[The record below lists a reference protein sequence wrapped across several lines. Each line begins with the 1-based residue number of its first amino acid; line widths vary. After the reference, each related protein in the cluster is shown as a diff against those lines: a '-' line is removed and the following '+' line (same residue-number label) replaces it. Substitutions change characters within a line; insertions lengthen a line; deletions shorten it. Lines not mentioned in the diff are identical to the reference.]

1 MSVRRTVVILG
12 APGVPAPHNL
22 DTVATLADVREC
34 TADTLGEAL
43 PGADVVVVW
52 DFFSGALAHHWGPAT
67 RELRW
72 VHVCAAGVDS
82 VLFDELRTSPVV
94 VTNASGVF
102 DGPIAEF
109 VLASILSRDKRLHES
124 KSFQRQAQWRHR
136 ETRRTAGTSA
146 LVIGTG
152 GIGRAIATLLRAVG
166 IGVTGAGRTARTD
179 DPDFGIVHDSAR
191 LREYVGDFDNVIA
204 VAPLTPATRHLID
217 ARVLAAM
224 RPDAHLINVG
234 RGPLIDE
241 PALIAALRDGRI
253 GAASLD
259 VFTDEPLD
267 PAGPL
272 WAMDNVAISPH
283 MSGDVTGWRDTLA
296 DAFLA
301 NLRRYVARGT
311 DEPADVLHHVVD
323 KKRGY
328 ISHRS
333 R

>member
-1 MSVRRTVVILG
+1 MILG
-12 APGVPAPHNL
+12 APDLSAPHNL
-22 DTVATLADVREC
+22 DAIAELAEIREC
-34 TADTLGEAL
+34 TADTLGDAL
-43 PGADVVVVW
+43 PGADVLVVW
-52 DFFSGALAHHWGPAT
+52 DIFCGALADHWGPAT
-67 RELRW
+67 ESLRW
-72 VHVCAAGVDS
+72 VHVCAAGVDAI
-82 VLFDELRTSPVV
+82 LFDDLRRSPVV

-109 VLASILSRDKRLHES
+109 VLASILARDKQLHES
-124 KSFQRQAQWRHR
+124 KTFQRQSVWQHR
-136 ETRRTAGTSA
+136 ETRRTTGTSA

-152 GIGRAIATLLRAVG
+152 GIGRAIARLLTAVG
-166 IGVTGAGRTARTD
+166 ISVSGAGRTARTD

-224 RPDAHLINVG
+224 RPDVHLINVG

-241 PALIAALRDGRI
+241 SALIAALQDGRI

-267 PAGPL
+267 PANPL
-272 WAMDNVAISPH
+272 WTMDNVAISPH

-301 NLRRYVARGT
+301 NLRRYAARGT

-323 KKRGY
+323 KERGY
-328 ISHRS
+328 ISHHPR
-333 R
+333 